1 MRVFV
6 GIHLALGFATALYF
20 ATLAEAQVECH
31 VCLRFQ
37 GRVECREAAGAD
49 RDAAVRG
56 AVSNACAL
64 LARGVTEAFRCDA
77 TPPES
82 VSCED

>member
-6 GIHLALGFATALYF
+6 GLLLGLAFAVAMYF
-20 ATLAEAQVECH
+20 TTVAEARVECE
-31 VCLRFQ
+31 VCLRFA
-37 GRVECREAAGAD
+37 GRLECRKAAGAD
-49 RDAAVRG
+49 EEAAVRG
-56 AVSNACAL
+56 AITNACAL

-82 VSCED
+82 VRCGP